1 MSADVL
7 TIQGRLIGVN
17 ELINSAR
24 TNKFGSAK
32 QKHDQMDLVTA
43 AILSDKEFRNN
54 RYQGKVVAYIDF
66 HEVSERRDCDNV
78 IGGGCKI
85 IFDSL
90 VENGIL
96 VDDSRKYVSKVVCSV
111 YTDKL
116 HPRIELRLVEQK

>member
-1 MSADVL
+1 MSAEVL

-17 ELINSAR
+17 ELINAAR

-32 QKHDQMDLVTA
+32 QKHDQMNIVTS
-43 AILSDKEFRNN
+43 AILADKEFWEN
-54 RYQGKVVAYIDF
+54 RFENKVIAYIDF
-66 HEVSERRDCDNV
+66 FEKSERRDCDNV

-96 VDDSRKYVSKVVCSV
+96 IDDSRKYVSKVVCSV
-111 YTDKL
+111 YTDKAN
-116 HPRIELRLVEQK
+116 PRIEVRPVEEK